1 MLLITV
7 PHARR
12 EASNNHDE
20 GAMQMIPHLRKSL
33 EDYGVPHTFHV
44 GTDFRGILD
53 LNRGESRHTE
63 YAKEFT
69 RLLGLN
75 DLHIDLH
82 SFEYLDEDVPDEQA
96 ITEAGDDVREWSMSD
111 VVFLTIDG
119 VTDENFLSYMYEEL
133 EEQVIV
139 DDIQTQPYNYLT
151 TFAQVIMDVPSV
163 LIELNEGSAPS
174 YPCEHRQRRV
184 VPCGPSYQGIRSRQS
199 RSRSRRWKGLGCT
212 WTEDRGWPTGS

>member
-44 GTDFRGILD
+44 GTDFRGIID
-53 LNRGESRHTE
+53 LNRGESRHSE

-119 VTDENFLSYMYEEL
+119 ITDENFLSYMYEEL

-163 LIELNEGSAPS
+163 LMELNEGSAPS
-174 YPCEHRQRRV
+174 YPAVAEV
-184 VPCGPSYQGIRSRQS
+184 VARAVAEYL
-199 RSRSRRWKGLGCT
+199 GLA
-212 WTEDRGWPTGS
+212 ESVSA